1 MLEKYKTA
9 IQEYEKEKTKFID
22 ALEKKIIKIGPY
34 ILSRKMGFSGSYI
47 TKALKRRTGSRKFW
61 IDLWVKVDEIIEG
74 EGNEK
79 D

>member
-9 IQEYEKEKTKFID
+9 IQEYEKAKTQFID
-22 ALEKKIIKIGPY
+22 ILEIKIIKIGPY

-61 IDLWVKVDEIIEG
+61 IDLCVKVDEIIEG